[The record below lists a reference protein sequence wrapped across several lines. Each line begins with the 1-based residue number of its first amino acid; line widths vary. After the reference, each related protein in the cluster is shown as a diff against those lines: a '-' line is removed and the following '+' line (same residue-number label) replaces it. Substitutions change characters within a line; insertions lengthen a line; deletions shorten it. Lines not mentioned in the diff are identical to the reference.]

1 MWTVLIGENGTGKT
15 SVLQAIAMAAA
26 GSSLVNTLARRVTS
40 QLLDRRQENRMLVE
54 ARFGFQPLPPGA
66 SREYP
71 GREPDDGIELVSRV
85 EVGKS
90 EVALTAE
97 AKYADGVGEGDPLVA
112 ARSRN
117 LHLWFVAGYGVAR
130 VLPDAGEQ
138 PRLEQAAIDRMETLF
153 DSSVG
158 LTSTAFAN
166 YFDEDRAREFAAVL
180 KKVLLHS
187 QQLVPN
193 ITDLDL
199 RGRGGVKHAG
209 SLQDTARITQNL
221 GAFGIK
227 LPATALSHGYQS
239 TIAWIADLVGHIVLE
254 AQGPIEASEMQ
265 GLVLVDELDLYLHP
279 VWQVGLVSALRETFP
294 QLQFV
299 ATTHSP
305 LVTASL
311 APDEVIRLEIDNT
324 TGNVRR
330 RQVDQDPRILTGT
343 EVYREFFDVDE
354 IYPNLGGR
362 QLAEYRYLAA
372 NPYRS
377 GADDQRLED
386 LRAELADLD
395 IDPKFEPV
403 DKRPADS

>member
-40 QLLDRRQENRMLVE
+40 QLLDRRQDDRMLVE
-54 ARFGFQPLPPGA
+54 ARFAFQPLPPGA

-71 GREPDDGIELVSRV
+71 GLEPREGIELVSRV
-85 EVGKS
+85 QVGKD
-90 EVALTAE
+90 EFTLTAD
-97 AKYADGVGEGDPLVA
+97 AKYADDPGEGDPLVA

-130 VLPDAGEQ
+130 VLPDAGMRPLLDQ
-138 PRLEQAAIDRMETLF
+138 VAIDRMQTLF
-153 DSSVG
+153 DSSVA

-187 QQLVPN
+187 EQLVPN

-209 SLQDTARITQNL
+209 SLQETARITQKL
-221 GAFGIK
+221 GAASIK

-311 APDEVIRLEIDNT
+311 APNEIVRLEIDEAS
-324 TGNVRR
+324 GHVRR
-330 RQVDQDPRILTGT
+330 RQIDQDPRVLTGT

-377 GADDQRLED
+377 GADDTQIEA
-386 LRAELADLD
+386 LRQELDGLG
-395 IDPKFEPV
+395 IDPKFAPV
-403 DKRPADS
+403 EKKRG